1 MYCEH
6 GAQCDKLETGPVLL
20 DRYAHK
26 PDAPLTIKYLCDQHT
41 DQYTRNYKWH
51 KRGWYMPT
59 DREIM
64 LRCAPEIASI
74 SRNSRENGQ

>member
-6 GAQCDKLETGPVLL
+6 VGLCDKLSTGPVIQ
-20 DRYAHK
+20 DRYTK
-26 PDAPLTIKYLCDQHT
+26 PDIPLAIRYLCDQHIEV
-41 DQYTRNYKWH
+41 YAN
-51 KRGWYMPT
+51 RGWYMPT

>member
-6 GAQCDKLETGPVLL
+6 AGSLANRDSCDKLETGPVLL
-20 DRYAHK
+20 DL
-26 PDAPLTIKYLCDQHT
+26 LTSRVSIRYLCSQHT
-41 DQYTRNYKWH
+41 EEYEQ
-51 KRGWYMPT
+51 RGWYVPT